1 LLIFLLLFQ
10 EDEVLGRINA
20 SVDDPLALETAGY
33 ALYDLYPERR
43 GNLFSDEVY
52 RLTKAKD
59 ATTTYT
65 RSIQDED
72 SSSPSARYLPP
83 NHKFKNN
90 DVIMLTWQPNGS
102 GDFFDPIT
110 TLPTSDKAIV
120 TEARVLNMGPTY
132 VDIAMPAG
140 CFETTFGPAP
150 NDASGS
156 GDKRMRLRADRFFSD
171 VPYRRMVDA
180 LSQITAIPDQAASGK
195 KAANVIATTESEKKA
210 EAKSRNPHE
219 NIVLDEVLREAILS
233 THAFTDIHSPLLRDP
248 DVCDLEQ
255 VSNKLAKPPM
265 ATSYKLASQAVKYM
279 KTNPHGVFRTFNAPQ
294 LASIEA
300 ALTRRMTM
308 IQGPPGSGKWVAAIL
323 ILCVASISVQFRI
336 PHTTISIYSFS
347 LTGKTTVAAAIG
359 FGFVHQCRTI
369 SPSAKVLACAFSN
382 VGADNLAEA
391 MIRLGLKVVRVGKPS
406 AVSEALWDCTLDA
419 AIGRDEMA
427 QKAIKNAARA
437 TTRLSKCSKGS
448 PSTGALSERTLRE
461 VATAAVKA
469 SIQVR
474 R

>member
-1 LLIFLLLFQ
+1 LQ
-10 EDEVLGRINA
+10 EDEVLGRIKA
-20 SVDDPLALETAGY
+20 SIDDPLALETAGF

-65 RSIQDED
+65 RIQDDESA
-72 SSSPSARYLPP
+72 SSTARYLPS
-83 NHKFKNN
+83 NHKFSNN
-90 DVIMLTWQPNGS
+90 DVIMLTLQPNGS

-110 TLPTSDKAIV
+110 TLPTSDKATV

-140 CFETTFGPAP
+140 CFESTFGPAP

-171 VPYRRMVDA
+171 VPYKRMVDA
-180 LSQITAIPDQAASGK
+180 LAQITAIPDNQGVTGK
-195 KAANVIATTESEKKA
+195 KSSNVIPTTTSESKKP
-210 EAKSRNPHE
+210 EAKNAHD
-219 NIVLDEVLREAILS
+219 NIVMDEVLREAILS
-233 THAFTDIHSPLLRDP
+233 THAFTDTHSPLLRDP

-279 KTNPHGVFRTFNAPQ
+279 KTNPHAVFRTFNAPQ
-294 LASIEA
+294 LAAIEA

-308 IQGPPGSGKWVAAIL
+308 IQGPPGSGEWLQPFYTIMFSL
-323 ILCVASISVQFRI
+323 RLLCSS
-336 PHTTISIYSFS
+336 HTSMNINSHL

-369 SPSAKVLACAFSN
+369 STSAKVLACAFSN

>member
-1 LLIFLLLFQ
+1 
-10 EDEVLGRINA
+10 VLGRIKA

-33 ALYDLYPERR
+33 ALSDLYPERR

-65 RSIQDED
+65 RNIQDDFSSD
-72 SSSPSARYLPP
+72 SSSPNARYLPP

-180 LSQITAIPDQAASGK
+180 LAQITAIPDQAASGK
-195 KAANVIATTESEKKA
+195 KASNTIATTESEKKA
-210 EAKSRNPHE
+210 EAKSKNPHE
-219 NIVLDEVLREAILS
+219 NIVMDEVLREAILS

-308 IQGPPGSGKWVAAIL
+308 IQGPPGSGKWAPAIL
-323 ILCVASISVQFRI
+323 
-336 PHTTISIYSFS
+336 P
-347 LTGKTTVAAAIG
+347 
-359 FGFVHQCRTI
+359 
-369 SPSAKVLACAFSN
+369 
-382 VGADNLAEA
+382 
-391 MIRLGLKVVRVGKPS
+391 
-406 AVSEALWDCTLDA
+406 
-419 AIGRDEMA
+419 
-427 QKAIKNAARA
+427 
-437 TTRLSKCSKGS
+437 
-448 PSTGALSERTLRE
+448 
-461 VATAAVKA
+461 
-469 SIQVR
+469 
-474 R
+474 

>member
-1 LLIFLLLFQ
+1 LFDKFQ
-10 EDEVLGRINA
+10 EDEVLGRIKA

-65 RSIQDED
+65 RSIQDDFSSD

-102 GDFFDPIT
+102 GDFFDPVT

-180 LSQITAIPDQAASGK
+180 LAQITAIPDQAASGK
-195 KAANVIATTESEKKA
+195 KASNTIATTESEKKA
-210 EAKSRNPHE
+210 EAKSKNPHE
-219 NIVLDEVLREAILS
+219 NIVMDEVLREAILS

-308 IQGPPGSGKWVAAIL
+308 IQGPPGSGKPPFYYTAL
-323 ILCVASISVQFRI
+323 LLFRCTYCI
-336 PHTTISIYSFS
+336 PHTRPLIYSFS

-369 SPSAKVLACAFSN
+369 STSAKVLACAFSN

-419 AIGRDEMA
+419 AIGRDEVA

-448 PSTGALSERTLRE
+448 PTTGALSERTLRE

>member
-1 LLIFLLLFQ
+1 
-10 EDEVLGRINA
+10 VLGRIKA

-65 RSIQDED
+65 RSIQDDFSSD
-72 SSSPSARYLPP
+72 SSSPTARYLPA
-83 NHKFKNN
+83 NHKFSRN
-90 DVIMLTWQPNGS
+90 DVIMLTVQPNGS

-110 TLPTSDKAIV
+110 TLPTSDKAVV

-132 VDIAMPAG
+132 VDIAMPQG
-140 CFETTFGPAP
+140 CFEATFGPAP

-171 VPYRRMVDA
+171 VPYQRMVAA
-180 LSQITAIPDQAASGK
+180 LAQITTIPDQGVTGK
-195 KAANVIATTESEKKA
+195 KTTNTITTTTSEKKT
-210 EAKSRNPHE
+210 ETKNPHE
-219 NIVLDEVLREAILS
+219 LIVMDEVLREAILS

-279 KTNPHGVFRTFNAPQ
+279 KSNPHAVFRTFNAPQ
-294 LASIEA
+294 LAAVEA

-308 IQGPPGSGKWVAAIL
+308 IQGPPGSGK
-323 ILCVASISVQFRI
+323 SV
-336 PHTTISIYSFS
+336 T
-347 LTGKTTVAAAIG
+347 A
-359 FGFVHQCRTI
+359 
-369 SPSAKVLACAFSN
+369 
-382 VGADNLAEA
+382 NL
-391 MIRLGLKVVRVGKPS
+391 P
-406 AVSEALWDCTLDA
+406 
-419 AIGRDEMA
+419 
-427 QKAIKNAARA
+427 
-437 TTRLSKCSKGS
+437 
-448 PSTGALSERTLRE
+448 
-461 VATAAVKA
+461 
-469 SIQVR
+469 
-474 R
+474 